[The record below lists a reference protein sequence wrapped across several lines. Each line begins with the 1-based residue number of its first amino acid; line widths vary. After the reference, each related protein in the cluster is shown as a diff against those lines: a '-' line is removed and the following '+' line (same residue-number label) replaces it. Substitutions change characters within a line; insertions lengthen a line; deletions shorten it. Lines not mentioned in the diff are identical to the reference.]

1 MEADCLAP
9 SSIMQSSFLSRRLW
23 RHLFCFGDAAGQTFQ
38 AHAIFPSIIC
48 WCLWDPA
55 KVMER
60 TLGTSQEHGSLVV
73 ASDPGP
79 GLTATLILKEGVL
92 SQGLP

>member
-9 SSIMQSSFLSRRLW
+9 SSIMQSSFLSLRLW
-23 RHLFCFGDAAGQTFQ
+23 RLLFCFGVAAEQTPQ

-55 KVMER
+55 KVMGR
-60 TLGTSQEHGSLVV
+60 TPDASQEHGGLIV

-79 GLTATLILKEGVL
+79 TTGEDSLIRPALRA
-92 SQGLP
+92 SPD

>member
-1 MEADCLAP
+1 MEADCLVP
-9 SSIMQSSFLSRRLW
+9 SSIMQSSFLSPGLW
-23 RHLFCFGDAAGQTFQ
+23 RLLFCFRDTAEQTPQ

-55 KVMER
+55 KVVGR
-60 TLGTSQEHGSLVV
+60 TPGASQEHGRLVV

-79 GLTATLILKEGVL
+79 TTGEGSLTRPALRA
-92 SQGLP
+92 SPD